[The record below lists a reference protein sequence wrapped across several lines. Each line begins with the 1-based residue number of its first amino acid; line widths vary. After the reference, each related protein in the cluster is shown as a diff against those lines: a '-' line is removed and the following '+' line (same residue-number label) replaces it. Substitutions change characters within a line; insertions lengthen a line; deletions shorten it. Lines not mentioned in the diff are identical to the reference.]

1 MYEFVKIRIGYQT
14 KNFASKYGI
23 ENENMLM
30 CVRERKK
37 EILRAREN
45 KLLCKEHKNQTV

>member
-30 CVRERKK
+30 CVREK
-37 EILRAREN
+37 EGDIESERE
-45 KLLCKEHKNQTV
+45 